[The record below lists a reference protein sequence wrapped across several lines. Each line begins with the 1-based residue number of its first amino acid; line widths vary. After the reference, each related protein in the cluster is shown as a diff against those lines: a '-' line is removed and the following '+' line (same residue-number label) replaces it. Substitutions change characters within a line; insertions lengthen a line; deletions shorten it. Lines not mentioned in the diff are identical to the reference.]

1 MAGTPP
7 VPKLQC
13 ISHSSDRAW
22 CASIARRQSSFRGKR
37 PLARHC
43 VNGSIR
49 NPHESRLR
57 SAPRICCAQYCRAC
71 GDGESGAPS
80 PSSSTS
86 AVSSPGHAVSGSAE
100 SVQVGP
106 ETEVFDSPL
115 PRSPAEAKVIQDFRK
130 AQVLWDESDTAQ
142 RLVAPVTDYV
152 TGEAL
157 LHLREAVAAA
167 RKYDLV
173 PAGKDRMFKTRVT
186 ILTARSATVATCDDA
201 SKLREK
207 NRHTGKIDAQL
218 VAPPISSTC
227 S

>member
-1 MAGTPP
+1 MSRGFA
-7 VPKLQC
+7 VLL
-13 ISHSSDRAW
+13 
-22 CASIARRQSSFRGKR
+22 ASAV
-37 PLARHC
+37 L
-43 VNGSIR
+43 V
-49 NPHESRLR
+49 L
-57 SAPRICCAQYCRAC
+57 SACS
-71 GDGESGAPS
+71 DGESGAPS

-86 AVSSPGHAVSGSAE
+86 AVSSPGQAVSGSTE
-100 SVQVGP
+100 EVQVGP

-115 PRSPAEAKVIQDFRK
+115 PRSPAEAKVIEDFRK

-142 RLVAPVTDYV
+142 RLVARVTDYV

-157 LHLREAVAAA
+157 LHLRAAVAAAA

-207 NRHTGKIDAQL
+207 NGRTGKIDAQL
-218 VAPPISSTC
+218 VAPPDQQYLFVAWRLVRLSGHWDTTGFSITSLPAPAARPC
-227 S
+227 QP